1 MSVTKYFARGSWER
15 AGGKEQLGEGVEGS
29 CCVLV
34 FGQWLIGE
42 IFFIDMAQQ
51 IQILIAE

>member
-51 IQILIAE
+51 VQILIAE